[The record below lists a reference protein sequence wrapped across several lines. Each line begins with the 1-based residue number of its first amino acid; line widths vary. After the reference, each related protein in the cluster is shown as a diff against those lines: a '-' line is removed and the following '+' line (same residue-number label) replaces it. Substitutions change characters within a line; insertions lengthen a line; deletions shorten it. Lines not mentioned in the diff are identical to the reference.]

1 MTESELNQ
9 FTAIYNK
16 YKKPLYNYLLK
27 VMKNTWAAEDI
38 VHNVFIKYFN
48 GTDSITDK
56 TKTEYWLFKTARNE
70 AFDYFRKNKIKPEE
84 LTEFFRTPSSG
95 SPESDIEN
103 KEMLAIISAALDS
116 VEPGMR
122 EVFILKVYT
131 GLSYKEIAAVMEIP
145 ENLVKSRLFNVR
157 EKLRIVLK
165 ENFGDAL

>member
-1 MTESELNQ
+1 MTESEHNQ

-16 YKKPLYNYLLK
+16 YKKTLYNYLLK
-27 VMKNTWAAEDI
+27 VMKNTWAAEDT

-48 GTDSITDK
+48 SADTIADK

-70 AFDYFRKNKIKPEE
+70 AFDYFRKNKIKPGEI
-84 LTEFFRTPSSG
+84 TEFIRM
-95 SPESDIEN
+95 PESGTPETDVEN
-103 KEMLAIISAALDS
+103 EEMLAIINNALDTMD
-116 VEPGMR
+116 PGMR
-122 EVFILKVYT
+122 EVFILKEYS

>member
-27 VMKNTWAAEDI
+27 VMKNTWAAEDT

-48 GTDSITDK
+48 GADSITDK

-70 AFDYFRKNKIKPEE
+70 AFDYFRKNKVKPEE
-84 LTEFFRTPSSG
+84 LTEFIRTSASG
-95 SPESDIEN
+95 SPESSVESTEI
-103 KEMLAIISAALDS
+103 LIIINSALDKM
-116 VEPGMR
+116 EPGMR
-122 EVFILKVYT
+122 EVFILKEYT
-131 GLSYKEIAAVMEIP
+131 GLSYKEIAAVMEIQ

>member
-1 MTESELNQ
+1 MTESEHNQ

-27 VMKNTWAAEDI
+27 VMKNTWAVEDT

-48 GTDSITDK
+48 SADTIADK

-84 LTEFFRTPSSG
+84 ITEFIRM
-95 SPESDIEN
+95 PESGTPETDVEN
-103 KEMLAIISAALDS
+103 EEMLAIINHTLDTM
-116 VEPGMR
+116 EPGMR
-122 EVFILKVYT
+122 EVFILKEYS